1 MRMTKARSPT
11 LTTSAGRDG
20 DAHVLLNGDKVNRPR
35 ASSRSNSASRSTT
48 RRWVAGSRCRA
59 GVDISEGSNKAPGQ
73 AGDHRLH
80 STLMVPTKFR
90 DNFNNIQKNSKRIL
104 DPTSKVFT
112 YSSIQVTKYSNI
124 QVFKNSSTQLFKY
137 SSLLVYKFTI

>member
-1 MRMTKARSPT
+1 MGYLALVSLNAPHRTTDNFLWTFYPKKVYKHCCIVAWILRVRMTKARSPT

-20 DAHVLLNGDKVNRPR
+20 DAHVLLNRDRVNRPR

-73 AGDHRLH
+73 AGDQRRDRDQRK
-80 STLMVPTKFR
+80 VPTQFR
-90 DNFNNIQKNSKRIL
+90 DNWK
-104 DPTSKVFT
+104 
-112 YSSIQVTKYSNI
+112 
-124 QVFKNSSTQLFKY
+124 
-137 SSLLVYKFTI
+137 LLLLG